1 MFCGLGSTGKISVL
15 TVSEIEIKLKMG
27 LPMPSLSGRLKRYC
41 VRSDSDQCA
50 TRSFLIGIA
59 GIAALALLV
68 GCSKEAEQTPPQI
81 RPVQVTTV
89 ERGASGQTTTFTGQ
103 IQAKDEAAM
112 AFRVSGRMIER
123 AVNIGDRVVA
133 GQVIARLDSQNATNT
148 LRSARAA
155 LAAAESQLVM
165 TRNAF
170 NRQDQLLRNGFTTR
184 SNHDAARS
192 AMETAL
198 STVDS
203 AEAQVKIAED
213 NLGYTDLIA
222 DASGTVT
229 ARGAEPGE
237 VVQAG
242 QMILQLAREGGRDG
256 VFDVPASILREASA
270 DSVISV
276 SLADDPSIK
285 ATGRVREVAP
295 QADPVTRT
303 FRVWIGLDNAPDA
316 MRLGSTINGQV
327 TIENYAMIEI
337 PASALTAVNNAPA
350 VWILNPET
358 NTVALHNVEIGR
370 FGNVTVGVASGL
382 SAGDIVVTAGVQA
395 LYPGQK
401 VRLLNASGA

>member
-1 MFCGLGSTGKISVL
+1 
-15 TVSEIEIKLKMG
+15 
-27 LPMPSLSGRLKRYC
+27 
-41 VRSDSDQCA
+41 
-50 TRSFLIGIA
+50 
-59 GIAALALLV
+59 
-68 GCSKEAEQTPPQI
+68 
-81 RPVQVTTV
+81 
-89 ERGASGQTTTFTGQ
+89 
-103 IQAKDEAAM
+103 M